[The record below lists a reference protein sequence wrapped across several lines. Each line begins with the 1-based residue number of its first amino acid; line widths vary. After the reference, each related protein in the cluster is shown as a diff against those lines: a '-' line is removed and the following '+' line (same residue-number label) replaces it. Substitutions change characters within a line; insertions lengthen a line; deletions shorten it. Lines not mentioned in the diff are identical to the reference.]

1 MKKAIQFV
9 LFSFVSIALIV
20 GCSSEPKTTVEDI
33 QNITVEDIQKDI
45 AGKNTGEGLMSWE
58 FGEDEPREI
67 SIVESK
73 YEGDTATIIIDMKT
87 ENLPEHI
94 GKQKMTGKL
103 RLYYKRI
110 EDEWNLGRVENLT
123 FKAL

>member
-20 GCSSEPKTTVEDI
+20 GCSSDPKTTVEDI
-33 QNITVEDIQKDI
+33 QKDI
-45 AGKNTGEGLMSWE
+45 VGKNTGEGLMSWE
-58 FGEDEPREI
+58 FGKDEPREI

-73 YEGDTATIIIDMKT
+73 YEGNTATIIIDIKT

-94 GKQKMTGKL
+94 GKQQMTGKL
-103 RLYYKRI
+103 CLYYKRI

-123 FKAL
+123 FKPL